1 MLYFDLPALHFF
13 MVAAEHYFIESKF
26 FRSTERK
33 GREAKQQFAKVSADF
48 SWRLG
53 GLESQEVKSKD
64 IQHSTRSLLRL
75 VPALP

>member
-1 MLYFDLPALHFF
+1 MSYFDLPALHFF
-13 MVAAEHYFIESKF
+13 MIAAEHYFIKSKF
-26 FRSTERK
+26 FRSTTGK

-64 IQHSTRSLLRL
+64 FQHSTQSLLRV